1 MAEASRIFQTTLMPS
16 LSQTSS
22 LRKHCSRTISVR
34 RTSLAIIRCTISTT
48 SSDTYKAAGAPP
60 PISWGCEIDSLENA
74 AALEKWLTV
83 SGLPPQKMDIRK
95 VDVGERGLVANNNIR
110 KGEKLL
116 FVPPSLVI
124 SADSEWSFP
133 EAGEV
138 LRRYN
143 VPDWPLIATYLISE
157 ASLMESS
164 RWSNYISALPR
175 QPYSLLYWTRAE
187 LDRYL
192 EASQI
197 RERAIERINNVTGTY
212 NDLRARIFSKH
223 PNLFPEE
230 VFNMETFKWSF
241 GILFSRLVR
250 LPSLDGRVALV
261 PWADMLNHSCDV
273 ETFLDYDKSTKGVV
287 FTTDRPYQP
296 GEQVFISYGRKSNGE
311 LLLSYGFV
319 PREGTNPC
327 DSVELPL
334 SIKKTD
340 KCYVQ
345 KVEAL
350 KKHGL
355 SASQCFPLQVTG
367 WPLELIA
374 FAYLVVS
381 PPNMSGKFE
390 EMASAASNKN
400 ANNKEIRYPELEEQA
415 LQLILDC
422 CESSI
427 SKYTKFLQASGSMD
441 LDITSPKQL
450 NRKLFLKQLAVDLC
464 NSEQRILFRAQ
475 YKTSAMMND
484 KRQYDLKP
492 YCRSSMEKVA
502 EKGSTSGVHAKVV
515 NHPPPLLCLGLC
527 QHQYNIVFYFHN
539 MEHGAHCCRQAYT
552 HLVIIVLHIMSLVLG
567 DHKGKRAHYDKA
579 GVRFKYVLKLTTD
592 WVHLQEYGEGSLIF
606 SFFDE
611 EEDGAFV
618 EVNLECDIRQF
629 FRRVRAGR
637 RSGVCSRVIAAGLHE
652 RTPLICGPRVREH
665 DVGVLSGVVDRAAAT
680 RGAFATNRSP
690 VPAAISGAGGG
701 ISSRVAGQGGVRHG
715 AERGGR
721 SKGKGGRVVGKDCRQ
736 QKEGRRPAVGL
747 GLQAG
752 KKS

>member
-1 MAEASRIFQTTLMPS
+1 MAEASIILHTTLMPT
-16 LSQTSS
+16 LYQTSS
-22 LRKHCSRTISVR
+22 LRQRSAQTISLR
-34 RTSLAIIRCTISTT
+34 RTSPAIVRCTISTS
-48 SSDTYKAAGAPP
+48 SSDTAKAAGAPQ
-60 PISWGCEIDSLENA
+60 PISWGCEIDSVENA
-74 AALEKWLTV
+74 AALQNWLTD

-95 VDVGERGLVANNNIR
+95 VDVGERGLVASNNIR

-138 LRRYN
+138 LKRYN

-157 ASLMESS
+157 ASLMKSS

-230 VFNMETFKWSF
+230 VFNMETFRWSF

-319 PREGTNPC
+319 PRQGTNPR

-334 SIKKTD
+334 MLKKSD
-340 KCYVQ
+340 KCYER
-345 KVEAL
+345 KAEAL

-355 SASQCFPLQVTG
+355 SASQCFPLKVTG

-374 FAYLVVS
+374 YAYLAVS
-381 PPNMSGKFE
+381 PPSMSGKFE
-390 EMASAASNKN
+390 EMASAASNKSTS
-400 ANNKEIRYPELEEQA
+400 NKEIRYPELEEQA
-415 LQLILDC
+415 LQFILDS

-441 LDITSPKQL
+441 LDITSPKLL
-450 NRKLFLKQLAVDLC
+450 NRKVFLKQLAVDLC

-475 YKTSAMMND
+475 YILRRKLRDM
-484 KRQYDLKP
+484 RRGELKAL
-492 YCRSSMEKVA
+492 RLFDNVTK
-502 EKGSTSGVHAKVV
+502 
-515 NHPPPLLCLGLC
+515 
-527 QHQYNIVFYFHN
+527 F
-539 MEHGAHCCRQAYT
+539 
-552 HLVIIVLHIMSLVLG
+552 
-567 DHKGKRAHYDKA
+567 
-579 GVRFKYVLKLTTD
+579 FK
-592 WVHLQEYGEGSLIF
+592 
-606 SFFDE
+606 
-611 EEDGAFV
+611 
-618 EVNLECDIRQF
+618 
-629 FRRVRAGR
+629 
-637 RSGVCSRVIAAGLHE
+637 
-652 RTPLICGPRVREH
+652 
-665 DVGVLSGVVDRAAAT
+665 
-680 RGAFATNRSP
+680 
-690 VPAAISGAGGG
+690 
-701 ISSRVAGQGGVRHG
+701 
-715 AERGGR
+715 
-721 SKGKGGRVVGKDCRQ
+721 
-736 QKEGRRPAVGL
+736 
-747 GLQAG
+747 
-752 KKS
+752 